1 MSEPQ
6 KKKRI
11 TLPDD
16 FDSTDRTKAAQL
28 IIETIVQRTMS
39 NLDSNGKKFP
49 NYSDEYANS
58 LEFKIAGKSKT
69 DPNLTL
75 TGDMLNS
82 IQVLESGNGYIT
94 IGYNQG
100 TPENDKAVWAE
111 RSDNGPVRA
120 FLNVQDKE
128 LETIVAEV
136 RTDRPRSLE
145 KLAAEEEATNLTKPV
160 TKKLVNNILK
170 NLEIDTEEE

>member
-1 MSEPQ
+1 MGEPQ

-11 TLPDD
+11 SLPSD
-16 FDSTDRTKAAQL
+16 FDSTDRANAAQL
-28 IIETIVQRTMS
+28 IIDTIVQRTLK
-39 NLDSNGKKFP
+39 NLDSNGKRFP
-49 NYSDEYANS
+49 NYSTEYANS
-58 LEFKIAGKSKT
+58 LEFKIAGKSKN

-82 IQVLESGNGYIT
+82 IQVLESGSGFIT
-94 IGYNQG
+94 IGYNEG

-128 LETIVAEV
+128 LEAIVAQV

-145 KLAAEEEATNLTKPV
+145 KLADDEAAINLTKPV
-160 TKKLVNNILK
+160 TKKLINNILK
-170 NLEIDTEEE
+170 NLEIDTEEQ